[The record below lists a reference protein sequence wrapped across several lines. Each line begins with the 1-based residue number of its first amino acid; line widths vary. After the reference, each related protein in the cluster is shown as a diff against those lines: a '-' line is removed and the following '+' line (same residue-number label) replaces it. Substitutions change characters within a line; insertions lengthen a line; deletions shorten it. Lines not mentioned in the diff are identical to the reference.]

1 MQNGRAK
8 ICDDF
13 KNAHQ
18 IVISVHLLTKFHK
31 KQVTICKNRIKVLHS
46 NTYLF
51 HTVNL
56 SFEKAI

>member
-8 ICDDF
+8 ICDDS

-31 KQVTICKNRIKVLHS
+31 KQVTICKNRIKFFIPIHVYS
-46 NTYLF
+46 I
-51 HTVNL
+51 L
-56 SFEKAI
+56 ST